1 VNPARLF
8 VPLLVLVAALL
19 HAPAS
24 AAEKWLRADTHNFI
38 IFSSGNRTQLQ
49 QFAENVERF
58 DALLRQRNK
67 IARDPEP
74 NRLTIYLLA
83 QPGDVARV
91 IDDKKRMV
99 AGFYSARP
107 DGSFAVANRAKA
119 ISEYSLSGN
128 TVLFHEYAHHFMYR
142 YYTSPYPAWFVEGFA
157 EFYSTTEFEPN
168 GGWSIGRPAYHR
180 AGGLLLA
187 KPVPIESLLFGVA
200 SRKSI
205 EQADAFYG
213 RSWLLVHML
222 TMEVDRSGQLNAYL
236 TAVAKGKPH
245 REATLEAFGDLDKL
259 NKALDTYLAKSRI
272 SILKSKQLIAVDG
285 EIRISE
291 LDPVASQLTAL
302 SLKVRVEKDPA
313 KTRDELQALAIK
325 APQNAEV
332 WYELARAELQIGQK
346 SEDAKVKTAASS
358 LGELAIDRAL
368 ALSPEHVRA
377 NVFKARLQ
385 FERLQDA
392 KDDKPASW
400 RAVRAL
406 LVKANAAA
414 KLDPEPLVAWYDSFG
429 AQGIEPTKNASDGL
443 SLAFNLAPEASEL
456 RVRLAFDHAR
466 KGNFDRAIKLIEPL
480 AYDPHDNT
488 AGLALLAQIKAMR
501 DSSEKPETTTAPPAK
516 QP

>member
-1 VNPARLF
+1 M
-8 VPLLVLVAALL
+8 PLVVLLAALL

-24 AAEKWLRADTHNFI
+24 AAEKWLRADTHNFV
-38 IFSSGNRTQLQ
+38 IFSSGNRAQLQ

-58 DALLRQRNK
+58 DALLRQRNN
-67 IARDPEP
+67 IAREPEP

-107 DGSFAVANRAKA
+107 DGSFAVANRAKS

-157 EFYSTTEFEPN
+157 EFYSTTEFEAN

-200 SRKSI
+200 SRQST

-222 TMEVDRSGQLNAYL
+222 SMDVSRSGQLNSYL
-236 TAVAKGKPH
+236 AAVANGKPH
-245 REATLEAFGDLDKL
+245 REAALEAFGELDAL
-259 NKALDTYLAKSRI
+259 NKALDRYLAKSRI
-272 SILKSKQLIAVDG
+272 SILTSKQIIEVDG

-291 LDPVASQLTAL
+291 LGPVASQLTAL
-302 SLKVRVEKDPA
+302 GLKVRVEKDPA
-313 KTRDELQALAIK
+313 ETRDELKALAGQ
-325 APQNAEV
+325 APQNAEI
-332 WYELARAELQIGQK
+332 WFELARAELQIGEA
-346 SEDAKVKTAASS
+346 SEDAKAKVAANA
-358 LGELAIDRAL
+358 LGEQAIDRAL
-368 ALSPEHVRA
+368 ALSPGHVRA
-377 NVFKARLQ
+377 NVLKARLQ
-385 FERLQDA
+385 FAKLQDA
-392 KDDKPASW
+392 GDDKPASW
-400 RAVRAL
+400 RAARAFV
-406 LVKANAAA
+406 VKANAAA

-443 SLAFNLAPEASEL
+443 SLAFNLAPESSEL
-456 RVRLAFDHAR
+456 RVKLAFDHAR
-466 KGNFDRAIKLIEPL
+466 LGNFDKAIKLVEPL

-488 AGLALLAQIKAMR
+488 AGQALLTQIKAMR
-501 DSSEKPETTTAPPAK
+501 ELSEEPEAAASATAK